1 MNDQVKT
8 DYDFTPYTHSEIIEA
23 IETYRKRNDIP
34 KSKIATKIGYN
45 DTMYS
50 GLLHGKARFSERS
63 FNRFANKYAPQLVT
77 TELTKIDTQSK
88 EQDCISYLKS
98 RGYKI
103 MKPITEFVE
112 L

>member
-1 MNDQVKT
+1 MNDQVKI

-63 FNRFANKYAPQLVT
+63 FVKYAQKYAPQLIGTLIKV
-77 TELTKIDTQSK
+77 DSQSK
-88 EQDCISYLKS
+88 EQECISYLKS
-98 RGYKI
+98 KGYKV

>member
-1 MNDQVKT
+1 MNNQVKP
-8 DYDFTPYTHSEIIEA
+8 DYSFTHYSHREIIEA

-63 FNRFANKYAPQLVT
+63 FVKYAQKYAPELIGPLV
-77 TELTKIDTQSK
+77 KVDTQSK

-98 RGYKI
+98 KGYKI